1 MLDETKNRDQKDGNG
16 TMIDSLISLLKSLLS
31 ILDIIGNRK
40 QEHKGKRADYG
51 DEYER
56 VNTFVKEVVG

>member
-40 QEHKGKRADYG
+40 
-51 DEYER
+51 
-56 VNTFVKEVVG
+56 